1 MDHVPPSCSARERAA
16 SRADRSLPLR
26 WGDRGTCVQRPDPRP
41 LAGGC
46 RVSRMERA
54 PSPGGALLNGRV
66 QWRALHRTHLLGP
79 SRAEL
84 GPARV
89 FWSPAALKP
98 QTRSSWPCPN
108 HFSFAGFHSKI
119 LSRFTFF
126 YIAELFYTCRLH
138 FQARLL
144 VPVPE
149 LYPELQATRD
159 RRQRGSRGSGSGS
172 ASHTRFLRAGHGRGK
187 QGAFFTVSRECASGA
202 CVSGACGAAF
212 TVHFLG
218 AVPKHL
224 HISDESM

>member
-1 MDHVPPSCSARERAA
+1 MDHVPPPCSARERAA
-16 SRADRSLPLR
+16 SREDRSLPLR

-46 RVSRMERA
+46 RVSRVERA

-108 HFSFAGFHSKI
+108 HFSFAGFHSEVS
-119 LSRFTFF
+119 SRFTFF
-126 YIAELFYTCRLH
+126 RIAELFYTCRLH
-138 FQARLL
+138 FQHVCSSQSQNSAPSCRRHVTVGCGALVVPGPAPRRTCVFSAR
-144 VPVPE
+144 V
-149 LYPELQATRD
+149 
-159 RRQRGSRGSGSGS
+159 
-172 ASHTRFLRAGHGRGK
+172 AGV
-187 QGAFFTVSRECASGA
+187 VSRAPS
-202 CVSGACGAAF
+202 
-212 TVHFLG
+212 LQ
-218 AVPKHL
+218 
-224 HISDESM
+224 